1 MPIDKIPTPAD
12 VMRMTPSEVAAG
24 LRDLRNQEIRRVEG
38 LRQPPADLRHRRAT
52 TFSPAEADRAFAAMG
67 MQSQRQSH
75 FELDLA
81 QARWAQDT
89 KAVAARD
96 ADIERAAAEAAQ
108 AAGGGNGA

>member
-52 TFSPAEADRAFAAMG
+52 TFSPAEDDRFRQALG
-67 MQSQRQSH
+67 MSRDASMTVN
-75 FELDLA
+75 LA